1 MLGVPA
7 DLKNIIKIS
16 KAKKIK
22 IISDNC
28 ESMGAKFDNKFINE
42 LVDVE
47 IFSLDFA
54 KTITCGEED

>member
-1 MLGVPA
+1 
-7 DLKNIIKIS
+7 
-16 KAKKIK
+16 
-22 IISDNC
+22 
-28 ESMGAKFDNKFINE
+28 MGAKFDNKFINE